1 MKTKYSNK
9 YILNYQLG
17 EFVGEF
23 IVKTQLPIVNVYDF
37 KIYEGIS
44 NVVGELDDED
54 KQKHTELDNNCFVNG
69 KIDSDR
75 HTEYVRFLHLL
86 DEKYLPKTKTVYWN
100 PILITNETAFIGG
113 INSALWNS
121 DISSYIV
128 STDSNI
134 VEEYSLMSVDLTRER

>member
-1 MKTKYSNK
+1 MRTEIDNEYT
-9 YILNYQLG
+9 LNYQLG
-17 EFVGEF
+17 EFVGEY
-23 IVKTQLPIVNVYDF
+23 IVNTELPIVNTYDF
-37 KIYEGIS
+37 KIYEGTS

-54 KQKHTELDNNCFVNG
+54 KQKYTELDNKCFVNG

-75 HTEYVRFLHLL
+75 HAEYVRFLHSL
-86 DEKYLPKTKTVYWN
+86 DKKYLPKTKTVYWY
-100 PILITNETAFIGG
+100 PILITNETAFIDG

-134 VEEYSLMSVDLTRER
+134 VEEYSLMSVDLTWER